1 MDMEALPQISG
12 KTKLVGLLGSP
23 VEQSFSPTMHTTAFA
38 KMGIDA
44 VYLGF
49 DVTPDKLETT
59 VKGLADI
66 GIVGYNVTMPC
77 KTKVLPYLDELTPV
91 AELMGAVNTVVV
103 KDGKSIGDNTD
114 GAGFV
119 QNIRLLGFEPEG
131 KVVTVVGAGGAGS
144 AVFTQLALDG
154 VVAIN
159 IFNRRDD
166 FWDVTKEKVVELS
179 SKTGVPMVLN
189 DLDNR
194 ELLARCVKNSDLF
207 VNATRVGMAPLE
219 DECVLDE
226 DMLHDGLFVADTV
239 YEPRET
245 KLIKMAKEHGLKT
258 APGLGMLLHQAALGE
273 KIWFDID
280 MPVDYI
286 EETFF

>member
-1 MDMEALPQISG
+1 MDVNTLPQVDG
-12 KTKLVGLLGSP
+12 RTKLVGLLGSP

-38 KMGIDA
+38 KMGINA

-49 DVTPDKLETT
+49 DVVPEQLESA

-77 KTKVLPYLDELTPV
+77 KTKVLPYLDELTPA

-103 KDGKSIGDNTD
+103 KDGKSIGHNTD

-119 QNIRLLGFEPEG
+119 QNLRLLGFQPEG
-131 KVVTVVGAGGAGS
+131 KVVTIVGAGGAGS

-166 FWDVTKEKVVELS
+166 FWDVTRDKIVELS

-189 DLDNR
+189 DLADK
-194 ELLARCVKNSDLF
+194 ELLARSVKNSDLF
-207 VNATRVGMAPLE
+207 VNATRVGMAPFE
-219 DECVLDE
+219 DECTLE
-226 DMLHDGLFVADTV
+226 EEMLHDGLLVADTV